1 MTEATTT
8 SQQVLP
14 MAEAIK
20 AREQIVKDVMPEI
33 PKKDRGK
40 LMAIVINST
49 LGNKLSLVDC
59 LVLFSLL
66 IKIGIETHDSSED

>member
-49 LGNKLSLVDC
+49 LDNKLSLVDC

>member
-1 MTEATTT
+1 MTEATIT

-49 LGNKLSLVDC
+49 LDNKLSLVDC